1 MEKGEWR
8 FLLILSH
15 GDGGGYSV
23 ITLLSYSESDVL
35 FWWIILIREWS
46 ERV

>member
-23 ITLLSYSESDVL
+23 ITLLSYSRVRRAVL
-35 FWWIILIREWS
+35 VDHFNKRM
-46 ERV
+46 V